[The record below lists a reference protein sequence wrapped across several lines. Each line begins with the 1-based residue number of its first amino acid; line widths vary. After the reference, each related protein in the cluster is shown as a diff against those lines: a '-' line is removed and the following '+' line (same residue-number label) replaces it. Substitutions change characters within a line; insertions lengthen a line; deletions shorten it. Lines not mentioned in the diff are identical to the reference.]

1 MANIR
6 KTFNF
11 RNGVQVD
18 EDNFIVDS
26 LGKVGIGTTVPTQ
39 MIDCRGDAKVVGIL
53 TSQSIEVRNVNV
65 SGVTTFSG
73 DTHVGAAITMYP
85 SAGII
90 SATQIHGD
98 GRNLINIP
106 TSQWTDINAGLGHT
120 SIYNSGFVGV
130 STNDPRFTLQVGG
143 NNDLTTFV
151 NGVGINSSG
160 GIVATGVV
168 TATNFKGDL
177 EGAQVIGN
185 LIGNVDATSGVSTV
199 GTVRFDTGHVY
210 NALSVGSTNL
220 NVSGVSTFA
229 NDIDFVGDSHGAKW
243 DRSQNSLEFVDNALA
258 TFGDSRDLNIYHVNN
273 ESRIEDSRAGA
284 ASTLAIGADRIV
296 LRNKDGNETYF
307 EATDNG
313 SVKLYYDF
321 APKLETRQEG
331 IQVTG
336 ITSAGQFTG
345 NVNAGVATITSTLN
359 LGGVSKLGVQT
370 STPQSQ
376 FHVFNAGISS
386 VQVESGSN
394 AAILS
399 LGTNVNTQQTS
410 GEIVYGKNTLTYSD
424 TGSLDVINYNNSHLN
439 NIIHLGAQAGI
450 NTGNWNWIYGKAQ
463 SVPKMTLTYEGNLG
477 IGKTNASVKLDVVG
491 VATVSNDSFVG
502 ANSWV
507 AGNQVVTGNL
517 TVNGSNNLSI
527 AGKNLDV
534 NTGHSEV
541 KNLDITNN
549 LTVTGF
555 TTTNGNVAIG
565 GTASIARWF
574 NVNDDGHVAIG
585 TNFVMTPGTVGLD
598 ARHTQAIM
606 SGIGIGRTVLTA
618 AVDFSNAGRNHTDV
632 VVDAASVNRMY
643 MYPPKV
649 SNAERGNLTGV
660 TAGALIYNTTSN
672 KLQCHNGSG
681 WQDCF

>member
-53 TSQSIEVRNVNV
+53 TSQSIEVRIVNV

-106 TSQWTDINAGLGHT
+106 TSQWTDINAGLGFT

-130 STNDPRFTLQVGG
+130 STNDPRFTLQIGG
-143 NNDLTTFV
+143 NNDLTTFA
-151 NGVGINSSG
+151 NGVGINSTG
-160 GIVATGVV
+160 GIVATGVI
-168 TATNFKGDL
+168 TATNFKGDVQ
-177 EGAQVIGN
+177 GDSIVGN
-185 LIGNVDATSGVSTV
+185 LVGNVNSSGLSTV
-199 GTVRFDTGHVY
+199 GTVRFNNGHVY

-229 NDIDFVGDSHGAKW
+229 GISTFNGEVGYSTHVSFG
-243 DRSQNSLEFVDNALA
+243 DNVK
-258 TFGDSRDLNIYHVNN
+258 TFFGDSRDLVVWH
-273 ESRIEDSRAGA
+273 SGTHSWIEDTGTGNLVIKGSRVDIQDT
-284 ASTLAIGADRIV
+284 S
-296 LRNKDGNETYF
+296 GNELLSAEGGQYVRLNYG
-307 EATDNG
+307 ATERLRTSATGVTVNG
-313 SVKLYYDF
+313 V
-321 APKLETRQEG
+321 A
-331 IQVTG
+331 
-336 ITSAGQFTG
+336 SAGQFTG
-345 NVNAGVATITSTLN
+345 NVNAGVATVTSTLD

-386 VQVESGSN
+386 VQVESGSG

-399 LGTNVNTQQTS
+399 LGTNVNKRQTS

-424 TGSLDVINYNNSHLN
+424 TGSLDVINYNNSHVN
-439 NIIHLGAQAGI
+439 SIIHLGSQVGL

-477 IGKTNASVKLDVVG
+477 IGKTNAAVKLDVVG

-502 ANSWV
+502 GNSWV
-507 AGNQVVTGNL
+507 AANQTIQGNL
-517 TVNGSNNLSI
+517 TVNGTNNLSI
-527 AGKNLDV
+527 VGKNLDV
-534 NTGHSEV
+534 TTGHSKV
-541 KNLDITNN
+541 KNLDVTNRM
-549 LTVTGF
+549 TVSGF
-555 TTTNGNVAIG
+555 TTFSSNVAVG
-565 GTASIARWF
+565 GTVSISKYF
-574 NVNDDGHVAIG
+574 NVNADGHVAIG
-585 TNFVMTPGTVGLD
+585 TESFANGGLVGVD
-598 ARHTQAIM
+598 ARHTALTAGGV
-606 SGIGIGRTVLTA
+606 GIGTTALKA
-618 AVDFSNAGRNHTDV
+618 AVDFSNAGRPNYDAV
-632 VVDAASVNRMY
+632 VNPAELNRMY

-649 SNAERGNLTGV
+649 STAERNALQGV
-660 TAGALIYNTTSN
+660 TAGALIYNTNTN

>member
-106 TSQWTDINAGLGHT
+106 TSQWTDINAGLGFT

-399 LGTNVNTQQTS
+399 LGTNVNKQQTS